1 MRSSRGLWT
10 LIFTFVLLLTTAVS
24 AAEPHCSPRAGDPT
38 QIQEAGLAACVNMC
52 QQVSQRQEKEMTRYF
67 GDRCQEE
74 LERQSRSGIRGAAN
88 NGREIF
94 EDAILRCLPLAAKNA
109 VMGPIHLAMALP
121 QMMSQLG
128 ERLTEAAAK
137 NQLPEG
143 FSFRECDESADCK
156 RALARQLINYQG
168 RSPQGEWLV
177 SDQTVDHQTR
187 GMRVTDMLAMIPEH
201 RRKSRDECSR
211 DLASIRR
218 RVNGG
223 GDDWTLEK
231 HREVYDTL
239 GTQQPHCLGIL
250 KLSPPELDPQIQQ
263 PSTPK
268 PSTPVPAGA
277 KSIID
282 ELSFADTIG
291 VGRTCV
297 GRDFGVELCGEIASV
312 IVPIP
317 GIKGA
322 SLAFKAAKAG
332 IAGRLARS
340 FDAVAARTITAANQE
355 SRALR
360 MDRELERRTGVTPA
374 AREARETAPAARD
387 TAPSSEPRPPASVPT
402 ASRTQFI
409 SRHEMVDVTTEAQNR
424 KWMELAKQ
432 TKPDGR
438 TLFVDIENSKMK
450 FLNDSLRDKSLVTAM
465 TNRHKQIVM
474 EKMEK
479 LGKDFPNVEILP
491 YSDFKALRFA
501 IREPIPPALRG
512 RLNDLFREANKE
524 FRDELVKNKLVRA
537 EDLSENWFRA
547 GVGRTA
553 DQANLASRYA
563 RQAPGENIVRD
574 YADSALHGNLG
585 QTLQNVEQMRDQ
597 VQSGLGPGSNLLEAL
612 PGSNNRM
619 IPRLDVMDVVRKE
632 KTPEAIRTALNQRY
646 GGNVTTEQAT
656 HLRDYL
662 GSVDEFSPG
671 IHVARREV
679 PTLSDAT
686 AGGLSADFAGMG
698 SHNMR
703 ETARALA
710 RSRTLDEALIATR
723 EGERTVTSLFQKR
736 MRDRQAIIRNYLEDK
751 RGMKGLQI
759 TCSGDD
765 CVAAVPKA
773 LNSRQRDDLVQ
784 RLSRTDEPAG
794 MRLAFIRENVTNAT
808 ERNVLAAHGEGIE
821 KALRKELAGK
831 VPEDTLRNVLFAV
844 EMNGSTTGQG
854 SVRLITGN
862 SRVKLGVAERARIQE
877 AFSRAVNGF
886 NEAAAK
892 SGGTPA
898 RYIVQP

>member
-1 MRSSRGLWT
+1 MRPLQGFKT
-10 LIFTFVLLLTTAVS
+10 LFFTFALLLTTAMA
-24 AAEPHCSPRAGDPT
+24 AAETPCSPRSGDPT

-52 QQVSQRQEKEMTRYF
+52 QQVSQRQEPQMTRYF
-67 GDRCQEE
+67 GERCQEE
-74 LERQSRSGIRGAAN
+74 LERQNRSGVKGAAN
-88 NGREIF
+88 AGREIF

-128 ERLTEAAAK
+128 ERLAEAAAK

-143 FSFRECDESADCK
+143 FSFRECEENADCK
-156 RALARQLINYQG
+156 RALARQLINYQA

-177 SDQTVDHQTR
+177 SDAAVDQQTR
-187 GMRVTDMLAMIPEH
+187 GLRVTDMLAMIPEH
-201 RRKSRDECSR
+201 RRKSRDECAR
-211 DLASIRR
+211 DLASVRR
-218 RVNGG
+218 RVNSS
-223 GDDWTLEK
+223 GDDWTLALQ
-231 HREVYDTL
+231 RQVYDTL

-250 KLSPPELDPQIQQ
+250 KLSPPELEAGAQ
-263 PSTPK
+263 PSAPRTQATPA
-268 PSTPVPAGA
+268 SAGP
-277 KSIID
+277 KSVLD
-282 ELSFADTIG
+282 DLSFADTIA

-312 IVPIP
+312 IMPLP
-317 GIKGA
+317 GIQGA
-322 SLAFKAAKAG
+322 SLAFKAARAG

-340 FDAVAARTITAANQE
+340 FDTAATRAVTVSGQE

-360 MDRELERRTGVTPA
+360 MDRELERRTSPNPA
-374 AREARETAPAARD
+374 SRDARETAPAAHD
-387 TAPSSEPRPPASVPT
+387 TAAAAEPRPPASVPT

-409 SRHEMVDVTTEAQNR
+409 ARHEMVEVTTEAQNR
-424 KWMELAKQ
+424 QWMQLAQQ
-432 TKPDGR
+432 TKSDGR

-450 FLNDSLRDKSLVTAM
+450 ALNDSLRDKSLVTAM

-474 EKMEK
+474 EKMDK
-479 LGKDFPNVEILP
+479 LRKDFPNVEILP

-574 YADSALHGNLG
+574 YADPALHGNLG
-585 QTLQNVEQMRDQ
+585 QTLQNVEHMRDQ
-597 VQSGLGPGSNLLEAL
+597 VQTGLGSSSNLLEAL
-612 PGSNNRM
+612 PGSNNRL

-632 KTPEAIRTALNQRY
+632 KTPEAIQTALNQRY
-646 GGNVTTEQAT
+646 GANVTTEQAT

-662 GSVDEFSPG
+662 NSVDEFSPG
-671 IHVARREV
+671 IHVAKREV
-679 PTLSDAT
+679 PTLSDAS

-710 RSRTLDEALIATR
+710 RSRTLDEALVATR
-723 EGERTVTSLFQKR
+723 EGERTVTNLFQQR

-751 RGMKGLQI
+751 REMKGLKI

-773 LNSRQRDDLVQ
+773 LSSRQRDDLVQ

-831 VPEDTLRNVLFAV
+831 VPEETLRNVLFAV
-844 EMNGSTTGQG
+844 EMNGSATGQG

-862 SRVKLGVAERARIQE
+862 SRVRLGSAERERIQE
-877 AFSRAVNGF
+877 AFRRAVNGF

-892 SGGTPA
+892 SGGTPS
-898 RYIVQP
+898 RYMVQP